1 MNKRKILLI
10 FLFVL
15 LVFIVVVV
23 KCIFDSD
30 NIVEF
35 RLGIKDLD
43 LRFVNYGVVNSKELE
58 FEFK

>member
-23 KCIFDSD
+23 KCILDSD

-43 LRFVNYGVVNSKELE
+43 LRFVNYGVVNS
-58 FEFK
+58 

>member
-43 LRFVNYGVVNSKELE
+43 LRFVNYGVVNS
-58 FEFK
+58 